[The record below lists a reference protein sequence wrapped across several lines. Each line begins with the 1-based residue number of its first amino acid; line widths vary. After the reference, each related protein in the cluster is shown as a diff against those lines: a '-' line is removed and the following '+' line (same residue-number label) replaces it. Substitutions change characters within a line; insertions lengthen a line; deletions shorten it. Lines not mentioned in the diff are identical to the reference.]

1 MTTPNEAITTL
12 SRKVARAWVRRSWVG
27 AVEEVLLL
35 DSVEGSVSDFLSF
48 CNEHLIQW
56 IVPEQLDFMILWD

>member
-12 SRKVARAWVRRSWVG
+12 SRKVARAWMRRSWVG

-48 CNEHLIQW
+48 CNEHLIPL
-56 IVPEQLDFMILWD
+56 IVLEQLDFVILWD

>member
-12 SRKVARAWVRRSWVG
+12 SRKVARAWMRRSRVG

-35 DSVEGSVSDFLSF
+35 DSVKGSVSDFLSI
-48 CNEHLIQW
+48 CNEHLIPW
-56 IVPEQLDFMILWD
+56 IVPEQLDFVILWD